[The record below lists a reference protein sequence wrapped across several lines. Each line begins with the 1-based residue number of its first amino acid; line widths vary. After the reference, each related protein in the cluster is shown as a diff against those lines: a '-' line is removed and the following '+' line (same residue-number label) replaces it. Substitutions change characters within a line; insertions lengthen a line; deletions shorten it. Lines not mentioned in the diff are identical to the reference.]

1 VLSSGRQYF
10 YRASIPDGI
19 LCDDRLP
26 RTFRYYD
33 RAVNPDG
40 LLKEIRHL
48 EQYIWAGFLSE
59 WGDLGQK
66 QIEVI
71 QTDNLNSKTDS

>member
-1 VLSSGRQYF
+1 MTVYPVHFDIMTEPSN
-10 YRASIPDGI
+10 PDGI
-19 LCDDRLP
+19 
-26 RTFRYYD
+26 
-33 RAVNPDG
+33 
-40 LLKEIRHL
+40 LKEIRHL